1 MFREILMEIE
11 LLYRKMWE
19 VNKDIETVAGNKD
32 MPFAKVIYTLSKG
45 ISSEELFHMTDEEF
59 IKHIQRAQFK
69 ESL

>member
-11 LLYRKMWE
+11 LLYKKMWE

-32 MPFAKVIYTLSKG
+32 MPFAKVIYALSKKVD
-45 ISSEELFHMTDEEF
+45 SQELFNMSDEEF
-59 IKHIQRAQFK
+59 IRHIQKVQLK